1 MPDQK
6 KATIFALCTVAIWS
20 TVASAFKLSLACMD
34 HVHLLLFSSL
44 TATLCLGGIA
54 TFRKAWAPVIQAGPR
69 EWGRSMLFGLVNPFL
84 YYLVLFKA
92 YALLPAQ
99 EAQALNY
106 TWGITLA
113 LLAVPLLGQRIRAV
127 QLLAIIISYFGV
139 VIIATRGDLLGL
151 DFSNPEGVAY
161 AMGSTLIWSLYW
173 IFNTR
178 DRMEPIPRLF
188 LNFAFGTIY
197 IAIAAPFL
205 TEPAWPGTAGLA
217 GAVYVGLFE
226 MAVPFILW
234 LTALRLTESAARIS
248 HFIYLSPLLS
258 LVFIAVFVGEKILV
272 STLAGLGLILAGT
285 AIQKHFKG

>member
-1 MPDQK
+1 MSKQK
-6 KATIFALCTVAIWS
+6 KATIYALTTVAVWS
-20 TVASAFKLSLACMD
+20 TVASAFKLSLARMD
-34 HVHLLLFSSL
+34 HVHLLFFSSL
-44 TATLCLGGIA
+44 TASMCLGAILIIQKKERVL
-54 TFRKAWAPVIQAGPR
+54 FRTETKDLL
-69 EWGRSMLFGLVNPFL
+69 RSAVFGLINPFL

-113 LLAVPLLGQRIRAV
+113 LLAVPLLGQRLRSV
-127 QLLAIIISYFGV
+127 QLLAIAVSYLGV
-139 VIIATRGDLLGL
+139 VVIATRGNVLGL

-161 AMGSTLIWSLYW
+161 ALSSTLIWSLYW

-178 DRMEPIPRLF
+178 DRMEPVPRLF

-197 IAIAAPFL
+197 IAVTAPFL
-205 TEPAWPGTAGLA
+205 TDPAWPGTAGLA

-234 LTALRLTESAARIS
+234 LTAMRLTESAARIS
-248 HFIYLSPLLS
+248 HLIYLSPLFS
-258 LVFIAVFVGEKILV
+258 LVLISVFVGEKILV
-272 STLAGLGLILAGT
+272 STLVGLGLILAGT
-285 AIQKHFKG
+285 AIQKRFTR